1 MNIKAFD
8 LMINSALKGSS
19 VKALENTLN
28 TFCRKLEESDAAI
41 RKEAY
46 PLIDETLCKL
56 WVLAFRKNVPIEDVL
71 EFKRL
76 NETYKPAQQLYEHI
90 TELVFKY
97 GLLANN
103 TTMPGNFYKALLAD
117 LLKNRIV
124 KQEIKKNPCSPFNTL
139 KGLFRI
145 QFPKLKSINALN
157 DEIARAF
164 TITQEDILHTSSM
177 QEREAAC
184 RAVFFTEKDLLTH
197 KGLIQNVLIPR
208 NIRLLPGLDKILLEV
223 ANFAEKEYKA
233 YDRATLYRAYAQDSS
248 NTWILENII
257 TTGRPDTFLEQD
269 FRDAPNSISTMIIQ
283 DRFPAIFMDCND
295 IRTKKT
301 TDITLASEAIIS
313 FVSGFLRG
321 KDLTPFDIPQD
332 LKDAAKVKSNVYLHS
347 VLERIENVLEQI
359 EKNGWYIEYMV
370 EKIKKEAYAKI
381 SVLDSTMADHYFE
394 NQYIQNDNTV
404 FISGRKEAVFAKAAK
419 DSGMLDAYEDSKSKG
434 KLFLGNMFE
443 EIEKNVSE
451 LTNEVKLSVESEID
465 DGWNI
470 TF

>member
-76 NETYKPAQQLYEHI
+76 NETYKPAQQLYEYI

-103 TTMPGNFYKALLAD
+103 TTVPGNFYKALLAD

-145 QFPKLKSINALN
+145 QFPKLRSINALN

-177 QEREAAC
+177 QEREDAC

-197 KGLIQNVLIPR
+197 KGLTQNVLIPR
-208 NIRLLPGLDKILLEV
+208 NIRLLPGLDKILLEA

-233 YDRATLYRAYAQDSS
+233 YDRAALYRAYAKDSS
-248 NTWILENII
+248 DTWILENIVS
-257 TTGRPDTFLEQD
+257 TGTPDAFVAQYFSD
-269 FRDAPNSISTMIIQ
+269 DMIIQ
-283 DRFPAIFMDCND
+283 DKISYVFIDCND
-295 IRTKKT
+295 INTRKT
-301 TDITLASEAIIS
+301 TDITLASEAIVS
-313 FVSGFLRG
+313 FVSDFLRG

-332 LKDAAKVKSNVYLHS
+332 LKDAAKVKSNVYLRS

-370 EKIKKEAYAKI
+370 EKIEKEAYAKKA
-381 SVLDSTMADHYFE
+381 VLDSTMSDHFFE

-404 FISGRKEAVFAKAAK
+404 FINGRKEAVFAKAAK

-451 LTNEVKLSVESEID
+451 LTNEVSLSVQSEID

>member
-1 MNIKAFD
+1 MNLKAFD
-8 LMINSALKGSS
+8 LMINSALKGNS

-56 WVLAFRKNVPIEDVL
+56 WVLAFKKNVPMEVML
-71 EFKRL
+71 KFKNL

-90 TELVFKY
+90 TGLVSKY

-103 TTMPGNFYKALLAD
+103 TTVPGNFYTALLTD

-124 KQEIKKNPCSPFNTL
+124 KQEIKNNPYSPFNTL

-145 QFPKLKSINALN
+145 QFAKLKSINALN

-164 TITQEDILHTSSM
+164 TITQEDILHNSSM

-184 RAVFFTEKDLLTH
+184 REVFFTEKDLLTH

-208 NIRLLPGLDKILLEV
+208 NIRLLPGLDKILLEA

-233 YDRATLYRAYAQDSS
+233 YDRAALYRAYAKDSS
-248 NTWILENII
+248 DAWILENIVS
-257 TTGRPDTFLEQD
+257 TGTPDAFVALYFSD
-269 FRDAPNSISTMIIQ
+269 DMIIQ
-283 DRFPAIFMDCND
+283 DKISYVFIDCND
-295 IRTKKT
+295 INTRKT
-301 TDITLASEAIIS
+301 TDITLASEAIMS
-313 FVSGFLRG
+313 FVSDFLRG

-332 LKDAAKVKSNVYLHS
+332 LKDAAKVKSNVYLRS

-370 EKIKKEAYAKI
+370 EKIEKEAYAKKA
-381 SVLDSTMADHYFE
+381 VLDSVMSDHFFE

-404 FISGRKEAVFAKAAK
+404 FLSGRKEAVFAKAAK

-451 LTNEVKLSVESEID
+451 LTNEVNLSVQSEID
-465 DGWNI
+465 DGWDI

>member
-1 MNIKAFD
+1 M
-8 LMINSALKGSS
+8 
-19 VKALENTLN
+19 
-28 TFCRKLEESDAAI
+28 
-41 RKEAY
+41 
-46 PLIDETLCKL
+46 
-56 WVLAFRKNVPIEDVL
+56 
-71 EFKRL
+71 
-76 NETYKPAQQLYEHI
+76 
-90 TELVFKY
+90 
-97 GLLANN
+97 
-103 TTMPGNFYKALLAD
+103 
-117 LLKNRIV
+117 
-124 KQEIKKNPCSPFNTL
+124 KQEIKNNPCSPFNTL

-145 QFPKLKSINALN
+145 QFPNLKPINALN
-157 DEIARAF
+157 DEIARTF

-184 RAVFFTEKDLLTH
+184 REVFFTEKDLLTH

-208 NIRLLPGLDKILLEV
+208 KICLLPGLDKILLEA
-223 ANFAEKEYKA
+223 ANFAENEYKA
-233 YDRATLYRAYAQDSS
+233 YDRAALYRAYAQDSS

-257 TTGRPDTFLEQD
+257 TTGTPDTFLEQD
-269 FRDAPNSISTMIIQ
+269 FRDAPISISTMIIQ

-332 LKDAAKVKSNVYLHS
+332 LKDAAKVKSNVYLRS

-370 EKIKKEAYAKI
+370 EKIKKEAYAKKA
-381 SVLDSTMADHYFE
+381 VLDSTMSDHFFE

-404 FISGRKEAVFAKAAK
+404 FINGRKEAVFAKAAK

-434 KLFLGNMFE
+434 NLFLGNMFE

-451 LTNEVKLSVESEID
+451 LTNEVNLSVQSEID
-465 DGWNI
+465 DGWDI

>member
-1 MNIKAFD
+1 MNLKAFD
-8 LMINSALKGSS
+8 LMINSALKGNS

-56 WVLAFRKNVPIEDVL
+56 WVIAFRKNVSMEDAL
-71 EFKRL
+71 KFKKL
-76 NETYKPAQQLYEHI
+76 NETDKYTPQLYEHVKGLI
-90 TELVFKY
+90 SKY

-103 TTMPGNFYKALLAD
+103 TTVPSNFYTALLTD

-124 KQEIKKNPCSPFNTL
+124 KQEIENNTCSPFNTL
-139 KGLFRI
+139 KRLFRI
-145 QFPKLKSINALN
+145 RFPNIKSINILN
-157 DEIARAF
+157 DEIARTF
-164 TITQEDILHTSSM
+164 TINQEDILSLSSM
-177 QEREAAC
+177 REMEAAC
-184 RAVFFTEKDLLTH
+184 RKVFFTEKDLWTQ
-197 KGLIQNVLIPR
+197 KGLIQKVLIPR
-208 NIRLLPGLDKILLEV
+208 KMNLLPGVDKILFEA
-223 ANFAEKEYKA
+223 ANFAEEEYTA
-233 YDRATLYRAYAQDSS
+233 YDRAALYRAYAKDSS
-248 NTWILENII
+248 DTWILENIVS
-257 TTGRPDTFLEQD
+257 TGTPDAFVEQYFSD
-269 FRDAPNSISTMIIQ
+269 DMIIQ
-283 DRFPAIFMDCND
+283 DKISYVFIDCND
-295 IRTKKT
+295 INTRKT
-301 TDITLASEAIIS
+301 TDITLASEAIVS
-313 FVSGFLRG
+313 FVSDFLRG

-332 LKDAAKVKSNVYLHS
+332 LKDAAKVKSNVYLRS

-370 EKIKKEAYAKI
+370 EKIEKEAYAKKA
-381 SVLDSTMADHYFE
+381 VLDSTMSDHFFE

-404 FISGRKEAVFAKAAK
+404 FINGRKEAVFAKAAK
-419 DSGMLDAYEDSKSKG
+419 DSGMLDAYEDNKSKG

-451 LTNEVKLSVESEID
+451 LTNEVSLSVQSEID